1 MISDCGTITW
11 YEPPPVVTE
20 TDNSVPSVADS
31 KELLSGVDGSLSW
44 NFTLT
49 GEQFVAA
56 GLKWKTTT
64 VANIRPSL
72 GVIAVVP
79 GFEDRFH
86 VTWSNSQRATLVIFN
101 VTTEHEGDF
110 SCETTSLVGGN
121 LKVWARKIQ
130 VAVVGK
136 LTNTERITFVNKVSG
151 RLIQVPF
158 FTYRQYILS
167 YTNHLLLSTLLL
179 IRRSSFQIPVYEL
192 QPKVSYLSSQLIINF
207 NTNMTISV

>member
-31 KELLSGVDGSLSW
+31 KQLLSGVDGLLSW

-49 GEQFVAA
+49 GAQFASAV
-56 GLKWKTTT
+56 LKWKTTT

-72 GVIAVVP
+72 GLIAVVP
-79 GFEDRFH
+79 GFEDRFNL
-86 VTWSNSQRATLVIFN
+86 TWSNSQRETLVIFN
-101 VTTEHEGDF
+101 VTTEYEGDF
-110 SCETTSLVGGN
+110 SCEASSLVGGN
-121 LKVWARKIQ
+121 LKVWTRKIQ

-136 LTNTERITFVNKVSG
+136 LTNTEKITFANKVSG

-158 FTYRQYILS
+158 FIYRQYILS
-167 YTNHLLLSTLLL
+167 YTNHPLSSTVLL
-179 IRRSSFQIPVYEL
+179 IHISNFRFRYMNYHPKFLTLACSS
-192 QPKVSYLSSQLIINF
+192 
-207 NTNMTISV
+207 

>member
-31 KELLSGVDGSLSW
+31 KQLLSGVDGSLSW

-49 GEQFVAA
+49 GERFASAA
-56 GLKWKTTT
+56 LKWKDTT
-64 VANIRPSL
+64 VASIRPSL
-72 GVIAVVP
+72 GIIAITP
-79 GFEDRFH
+79 GFEDRFNL
-86 VTWSNSQRATLVIFN
+86 TWSNSQRATLVILN
-101 VTTEHEGDF
+101 VTTEYQGDF
-110 SCETTSLVGGN
+110 SCETSSVVGVT
-121 LKVWARKIQ
+121 LKLWTRKIQ

-158 FTYRQYILS
+158 FSYRQC
-167 YTNHLLLSTLLL
+167 
-179 IRRSSFQIPVYEL
+179 VYYHT
-192 QPKVSYLSSQLIINF
+192 P
-207 NTNMTISV
+207 TIYCCLRFC

>member
-20 TDNSVPSVADS
+20 RDNSVPSVADS
-31 KELLSGVDGSLSW
+31 AQLLSGVDGSLSW

-49 GEQFVAA
+49 GERFASAA
-56 GLKWKTTT
+56 LKWKDTT

-72 GVIAVVP
+72 GIIAVTP
-79 GFEDRFH
+79 GFEDRFNL
-86 VTWSNSQRATLVIFN
+86 TWSNSQRATLVIFN
-101 VTTEHEGDF
+101 VTTEYQGDF
-110 SCETTSLVGGN
+110 SCETSSLVGGN
-121 LKVWARKIQ
+121 LKLWTRKIQ

-158 FTYRQYILS
+158 FTWIDNIYILS

-179 IRRSSFQIPVYEL
+179 IRRSHFRFRYMNYNTKFL
-192 QPKVSYLSSQLIINF
+192 TLACSS
-207 NTNMTISV
+207 